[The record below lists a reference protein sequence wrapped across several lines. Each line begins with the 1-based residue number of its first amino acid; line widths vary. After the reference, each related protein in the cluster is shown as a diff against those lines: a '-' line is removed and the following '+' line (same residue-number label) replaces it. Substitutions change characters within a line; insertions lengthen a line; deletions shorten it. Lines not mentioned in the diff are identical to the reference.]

1 MTKNACIYIGFST
14 SDQLE
19 NISKDQLQLLQ
30 NYATQHDI
38 TIKKIYQDFGISDKK
53 VGNRPEF
60 KEMIAE
66 CKSKEHPFDVIL
78 VSSFS
83 RFSRDKDEFDNY
95 VALLNKHNVSVV
107 SISES

>member
-1 MTKNACIYIGFST
+1 
-14 SDQLE
+14 
-19 NISKDQLQLLQ
+19 
-30 NYATQHDI
+30 
-38 TIKKIYQDFGISDKK
+38 
-53 VGNRPEF
+53 
-60 KEMIAE
+60 MIAE

-107 SISES
+107 SISEL